1 MKKRKSKLRKYKLK
15 DVKAII
21 IWIIVIAIIVAGI
34 VLFFTTDFFRTKR
47 SAFFRYFNQ
56 IDTCLDV
63 LKTDKFDSYIEKKE
77 ETPYVRDANASIQTS
92 SNIADS
98 AILDKIKFKLTE
110 KVDRNNKKASS
121 TLNITNGNDT
131 IFTLKGIQ
139 NKDSYG
145 LFSEDIASGFITVN
159 NDGLKRIYKDWG
171 AESTLLFPDV
181 VRNIRINTILDTSK
195 IEKNHINECVNI
207 IKNDVPNTSYSK
219 EGKKKIKINGNS
231 YVTNAY
237 KLSLN
242 SADSTN
248 LQVNILEKISKD
260 SILMN
265 YFASKFKLLN
275 FDEEYTSVNSL
286 NDLIKKRIQELKSNP
301 NSTGDFEII
310 LYEYRQKNVRCD
322 IKINGQHICIDHLIE
337 DGSEYSSI
345 TYNNDRFSL
354 EKKDDKYY
362 FEHEN
367 TSDENSTKKIRIEY
381 SQNGNTNENNISNN
395 MTITK
400 TKGVRSI
407 TYIYTDTVK
416 FTENIGKIDN
426 YDSQDVAI
434 LNNYTDDDLKNF
446 FEVLRKKINEVY
458 IKKGSNVGINLDP
471 IFQ

>member
-1 MKKRKSKLRKYKLK
+1 MKRKNAKSRNI
-15 DVKAII
+15 KAII
-21 IWIIVIAIIVAGI
+21 IWTVILAIIIAAA

-56 IDTCLDV
+56 TDTCLDV

-77 ETPYVRDANASIQTS
+77 TTPYVRDANASIQTS

-98 AILDKIKFKLTE
+98 AILDKIKFKFTE
-110 KVDRNNKKASS
+110 KVDKNNKKASS

-131 IFTLKGIQ
+131 IFTLNGVQ

-145 LFSEDIASGFITVN
+145 LLAEDIASGFITVN
-159 NDGLKRIYKDWG
+159 NEGLKRIYKDWG

-181 VRNIRINTILDTSK
+181 IREIRISTILDTSK

-207 IKNDVPNTSYSK
+207 IKNNVPNTAYSK

-237 KLSLN
+237 QLSLN
-242 SADSTN
+242 TADSAN
-248 LQVNILEKISKD
+248 LQIDILEKVSKD

-286 NDLIKKRIQELKSNP
+286 NDLIKKRINELKTNP
-301 NSTGDFEII
+301 NNKGELEII
-310 LYEYRQKNVRCD
+310 LYEYKQKNVRCD
-322 IKINGQHICIDHLIE
+322 IKINGDRICIDHLIE

-345 TYNNDRFSL
+345 LYNNDRFSI
-354 EKKDDKYY
+354 EEKDDKYY
-362 FEHEN
+362 IEHEN
-367 TSDENSTKKIRIEY
+367 TDDENSTKKLRIEF
-381 SQNGNTNENNISNN
+381 SQSGSVDENNISHNL
-395 MTITK
+395 TITK
-400 TKGVRSI
+400 TNGIRSI
-407 TYIYTDTVK
+407 TYLYSDTVK
-416 FTENIGKIDN
+416 FTENIGTISDYTGK
-426 YDSQDVAI
+426 DVAI
-434 LNNYTDDDLKNF
+434 LNNYTDDELKDF
-446 FEVLRKKINEVY
+446 FELLRKKINEVY
-458 IKKGSNVGINLDP
+458 VKKGSNVGINLDP